1 MTSFEYFSVALS
13 FVLGLGVTRLL
24 LGGISVFRARR
35 RQRVNWIP
43 IVWAVSIFLF
53 QIQYWW
59 AVFELKEL
67 IEVWTH
73 GAFATLLSAA
83 VLLFI
88 AGALILPASANQER
102 ESLFEYFDQDGRWA
116 LLAIAA
122 YAVLSM
128 WANWFLFQMS
138 PISKLGAIVW
148 IYGLT
153 AVAAFLATNRR
164 ILQILTVGFLLI
176 AMWAYLALAP
186 AAY

>member
-24 LGGISVFRARR
+24 LGGVSVFRARR
-35 RQRVNWIP
+35 RQQVHWIP
-43 IVWAVSIFLF
+43 IVWAVSIFLY

-73 GAFATLLSAA
+73 GTFATLLSSA
-83 VLLFI
+83 VMLFV

-102 ESLFEYFDQDGRWA
+102 ATLLEYFEQDGRWA
-116 LLAIAA
+116 LLAVTA
-122 YAVLSM
+122 YAALAI
-128 WANWFLFQMS
+128 WANWFLFQS
-138 PISKLGAIVW
+138 PPISKVGAMVSICGL
-148 IYGLT
+148 IALT
-153 AVAAFLATNRR
+153 AFLVTNRR
-164 ILQILTVGFLLI
+164 ILQILTIGFFII
-176 AMWAYLALAP
+176 AIWIYLSLSP

>member
-24 LGGISVFRARR
+24 LGGVGVFRARR
-35 RQRVNWIP
+35 RQRVHWIP
-43 IVWAVSIFLF
+43 IVWAMSIFLA

-67 IEVWTH
+67 IEIWTH
-73 GAFATLLSAA
+73 GAFATLLSLA

-88 AGALILPASANQER
+88 AGALILPASTNQER
-102 ESLFEYFDQDGRWA
+102 ATLIEYFEQDGRWA
-116 LLAIAA
+116 LLAVTA
-122 YAVLSM
+122 YAALSM
-128 WANWFLFQMS
+128 WANWFLFQTS
-138 PISKLGAIVW
+138 PISDVGAIVS

-153 AVAAFLATNRR
+153 ALAAFLVTNRR
-164 ILQILTVGFLLI
+164 ILPILTIGFFLI
-176 AMWAYLALAP
+176 AVWTYLFLAP